1 MTRTVTYNLRVLQK
15 DGKAY
20 RNIAKNVADCAA
32 LRFSSRPSK
41 IALVSDA
48 IVWPETVEEAI
59 RLLEDGVAYTIRF
72 TSDPYDIPQGR
83 QGVLALINR
92 DKFKVNMGFAPTDTG
107 YVFSMKGLYTA
118 IMRECRAHGQDRST
132 MLIDPEW
139 LPALKARFGWQD

>member
-15 DGKAY
+15 DGNAY
-20 RNIAKNVADCAA
+20 RNLAKNVADCAA

-41 IALVSDA
+41 IAIVSDA

-59 RLLEDGVAYTIRF
+59 RLLEDGVAYTLKF
-72 TSDPYDIPQGR
+72 SNDPYNIPQGR
-83 QGVLALINR
+83 QGVLSLINR

-107 YVFSMKGLYTA
+107 YVFSMKGLPGV
-118 IMRECRAHGQDRST
+118 IVRECLAQGQDCSS

>member
-1 MTRTVTYNLRVLQK
+1 MTRTVTYNLAVLQK

-20 RNIAKNVADCAA
+20 RNLAKNVADRKS

-41 IALVSDA
+41 IAIVSDA

-59 RLLEDGVAYTIRF
+59 RLLEDGVAYTLKF
-72 TSDPYDIPQGR
+72 SNDPYNIPQGR
-83 QGVLALINR
+83 QGVLSLINR

-107 YVFSMKGLYTA
+107 YVFSMRGLYTV
-118 IMRECRAHGQDRST
+118 IMRECRAHGQDCST

-139 LPALKARFGWQD
+139 LPAIKARFGWQD

>member
-1 MTRTVTYNLRVLQK
+1 MIRTVTYNLRVLQK

-20 RNIAKNVADCAA
+20 RNLAKNVADCAA

-41 IALVSDA
+41 IALVADA
-48 IVWPETVEEAI
+48 IVWPETVEEAN
-59 RLLEDGVAYTIRF
+59 RLLEDGVACTLKF
-72 TSDPYDIPQGR
+72 SNDPYNIPQGR
-83 QGVLALINR
+83 QGVLSLINR

-107 YVFSMKGLYTA
+107 YVFSMKGLPGV
-118 IMRECRAHGQDRST
+118 IVRECRAQGQDCSS